1 MLTVMQAMCEIA
13 ADRASK
19 LQKAWSITIFS
30 GMAYHRQL
38 HSCPPK
44 DLWPVAVAHCHDDVE
59 WCGPSILHSCSR
71 STSSHSDDSY

>member
-30 GMAYHRQL
+30 CMAYHRQL

-44 DLWPVAVAHCHDDVE
+44 DSMACG
-59 WCGPSILHSCSR
+59 CGPLSR
-71 STSSHSDDSY
+71 RS